1 MTDERDTGS
10 SDPAGVARA
19 GTPTAKPISTVKQAR
34 RQQLRKANAAT
45 WTNGAAQADG
55 Q

>member
-10 SDPAGVARA
+10 SDHAVVARA
-19 GTPTAKPISTVKQAR
+19 GTPTAKPIAAVKQAR
-34 RQQLRKANAAT
+34 RQELRKANIAA
-45 WTNGAAQADG
+45 WTNGAAQAEG